1 MNFYVFRRVFF
12 SCLSLSQNAS
22 FLLVYLRCVPYDLC
36 AFYLSLFPITGRLDW
51 KEAMVDMYLDH
62 YRCLSAMV
70 MCTLTITVAYRPW
83 SYVPRPLPLSTS
95 HG

>member
-51 KEAMVDMYLDH
+51 KEAMVI
-62 YRCLSAMV
+62 
-70 MCTLTITVAYRPW
+70 CTLTITVVYQPWLICTLAITVVYRPW
-83 SYVPRPLPLSTS
+83 SYVP
-95 HG
+95 